1 MAKLFEKLASFIY
14 ADDQEYDETYE
25 TEYDSEVY
33 EAEDTYTEYDNY
45 ADMNTA
51 VNQEQTVFEQPVAQ
65 ATQPVSATIAAQNAA
80 IAMNQQ
86 QASTVVMLNA
96 YDIRT
101 SQIVC
106 DHIRQGH
113 IVICSLTTKN
123 TVNESE
129 AQRLHRMQR
138 VVDFI
143 SGSVYALDGTVKPT
157 KVNTIFLCTPN
168 NINLIDSTESED
180 ADVTKVSAI

>member
-33 EAEDTYTEYDNY
+33 EAEDAYTEYDNY

-65 ATQPVSATIAAQNAA
+65 ATQPVSTPVY
-80 IAMNQQ
+80 QQ
-86 QASTVVMLNA
+86 QTSTVVMLNA